1 MSQLSLN
8 QIKWFMVIHFLLIS
22 LHSMKKIKYFMPIPV
37 PPDSPDSMKKS
48 ILFMAVQ
55 LPVVCP
61 YLIEKVKYF
70 MLKIL
75 CIFILLI
82 ILIDVHPCFLIVLV
96 LLLLLGYHLPDFLLN
111 LNLISHL
118 LLQPYHHFYLT
129 FLRILK

>member
-1 MSQLSLN
+1 
-8 QIKWFMVIHFLLIS
+8 
-22 LHSMKKIKYFMPIPV
+22 MKKIKYFMPIPV

-82 ILIDVHPCFLIVLV
+82 ILIDVYPCFLIVLV
-96 LLLLLGYHLPDFLLN
+96 LLLLLGSHLPDFLLN